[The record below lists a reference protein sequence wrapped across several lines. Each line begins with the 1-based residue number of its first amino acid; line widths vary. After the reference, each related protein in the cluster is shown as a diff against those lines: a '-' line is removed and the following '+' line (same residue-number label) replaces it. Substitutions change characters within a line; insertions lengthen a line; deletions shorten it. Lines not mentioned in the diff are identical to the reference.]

1 MGVLN
6 SALEMFQPQIMEIV
20 GVLFSMVLLFLSNL
34 ARVWL
39 GVQIEA
45 RHREALHSALLTGVQ
60 AALDQGPSAGR
71 DVIVR
76 QAIDYA
82 RTSVPQAIKKL
93 GPDNFII
100 RKLAE
105 RYANEVLGQL
115 SDKVP
120 LRLAE

>member
-1 MGVLN
+1 MDVLN

-20 GVLFSMVLLFLSNL
+20 AVLLSMVLLFLSNL

-45 RHREALHSALLTGVQ
+45 RHREALHSALLTGVK

-71 DVIVR
+71 DAIVR

-93 GPDNFII
+93 GPDNFIL
-100 RKLAE
+100 RKLAV
-105 RYANEVLGQL
+105 RYADQALDGLQ
-115 SDKVP
+115 K
-120 LRLAE
+120 

>member
-1 MGVLN
+1 MN
-6 SALEMFQPQIMEIV
+6 SLSALLEMFQPQIIEIV
-20 GVLFSMVLLFLSNL
+20 AVLLSMVLLFLSNL

-45 RHREALHSALLTGVQ
+45 RHREALHSALLTGAA
-60 AALDQGPSAGR
+60 AALDRGPAAGK

-82 RTSVPQAIKKL
+82 RVSVPQALKKL
-93 GPDNFII
+93 GPDSFIL

-105 RYANEVLGQL
+105 RYADQVL
-115 SDKVP
+115 D
-120 LRLAE
+120 RLHTKLAN